1 MGIQNLTDIKLRYME
16 LFAEDFAQPGR
27 DRSEWALFDISAD
40 TAIEWVS
47 DIYDRER
54 YGFIN
59 SDCLRDDQW
68 LLVDPVIARGAG
80 YGYQTC
86 MTDIPYDRDHDDCI
100 AYFYYNPTDDDPTE
114 GVVICKG
121 DIHILIHDR
130 MTYRETERR
139 ISVL

>member
-1 MGIQNLTDIKLRYME
+1 MGIQNLCEIKSQYME
-16 LFAEDFAQPGR
+16 LFATTDPKREQ
-27 DRSEWALFDISAD
+27 WAMFDISAD
-40 TAIEWVS
+40 TAIDWVS
-47 DIYDRER
+47 DVYDRER
-54 YGFIN
+54 YGYID
-59 SDCLRDDQW
+59 SDCLREDQW

-86 MTDIPYDRDHDDCI
+86 MTDISYDRAHDDAI
-100 AYFYYNPTDDDPTE
+100 TYFYYNSTDDDPTE